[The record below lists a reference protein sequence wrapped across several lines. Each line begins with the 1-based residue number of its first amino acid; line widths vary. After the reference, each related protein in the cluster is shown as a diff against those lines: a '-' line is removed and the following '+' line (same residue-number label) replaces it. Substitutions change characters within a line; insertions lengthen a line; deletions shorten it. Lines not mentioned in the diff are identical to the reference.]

1 MNNGAQKRRESKRES
16 PACDACLPVGTRLG
30 RYVIES
36 LVGSG
41 GMGQVYRALDTKLRR
56 EVAVKVLPPALAAD
70 PQRVRRFER
79 EVNAV
84 SALSDPHIV
93 GVLDAGREEGLAYF
107 VSELVDGETLR
118 TLLDARK
125 LSLRKALDVGIQ
137 IASGL
142 AAAHARGIVHR
153 DIKPANILI
162 SRSGVV
168 RIADFGLAKL
178 QGPFG
183 PDSDG
188 ESTAAAEQSASTEE
202 GTFLGTIGYMAPE
215 YVRGE

>member
-1 MNNGAQKRRESKRES
+1 MPCPRCRIPTSSASWT
-16 PACDACLPVGTRLG
+16 PAG
-30 RYVIES
+30 
-36 LVGSG
+36 
-41 GMGQVYRALDTKLRR
+41 
-56 EVAVKVLPPALAAD
+56 
-70 PQRVRRFER
+70 
-79 EVNAV
+79 
-84 SALSDPHIV
+84 
-93 GVLDAGREEGLAYF
+93 
-107 VSELVDGETLR
+107 
-118 TLLDARK
+118 
-125 LSLRKALDVGIQ
+125 RKALPTSSRSWWMGKRSVLSWTPGSCRSERRSM
-137 IASGL
+137 SGFRSRRDWRRL
-142 AAAHARGIVHR
+142 TRDLNP

-215 YVRGE
+215 YVRGESADARSDIFALGCVLYEMATGYPAFDGNSPAEKLASILRDEPSGIRLRDPDLPVELDRVIEHCLEKDPDR